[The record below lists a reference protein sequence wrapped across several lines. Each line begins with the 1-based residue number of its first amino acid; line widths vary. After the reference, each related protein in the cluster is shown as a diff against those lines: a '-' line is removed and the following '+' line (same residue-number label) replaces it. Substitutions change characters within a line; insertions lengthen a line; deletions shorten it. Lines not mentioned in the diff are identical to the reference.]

1 MDGKIAAALAM
12 IGCAC
17 SPPKRPGA
25 EMKLML
31 ASLSVIGLVATAVP
45 NVDMAQADQCVAQC
59 RSAHNQCRLAARSY
73 SSPQCDAQL
82 QACIER
88 CGKGR

>member
-1 MDGKIAAALAM
+1 MKLLLANVALLGALAF
-12 IGCAC
+12 
-17 SPPKRPGA
+17 GA
-25 EMKLML
+25 
-31 ASLSVIGLVATAVP
+31 A

-59 RSAHNQCRLAARSY
+59 RSAHNQCRLAAKAY
-73 SSPQCDAQL
+73 ASPQCDAQL